1 MTTEDSWDS
10 FIAIMNN
17 TEDTGFQK
25 TLENYSTALSSLKEG
40 FLGISN
46 GTLDQDGIYIHQ
58 FPLSYVTAVQLLLH
72 IDP

>member
-25 TLENYSTALSSLKEG
+25 TLENYSKIWHNKYIIIYKNYKKEEQVYTNFKRMKVISCKLSK
-40 FLGISN
+40 
-46 GTLDQDGIYIHQ
+46 
-58 FPLSYVTAVQLLLH
+58 
-72 IDP
+72 